1 MRPATGQRRGSE
13 MFIQTEPTPN
23 PETLKFLPGITV
35 LPSGTFDYRGEAE
48 AQASPLAQSLFAIEG
63 VSGVFLGHDFVSVT
77 KGEAEWFHLKP
88 LILGALMADFNQGL
102 PVIINALVDGPSAPA
117 GAGKDPDGSGSHGA
131 GGADGEVVAQINE
144 LLESRVRPVVAQ
156 DGGDIV
162 FHSFEEGVV
171 YLHMRGACAGCPSA
185 TITLKNGIERMLLH
199 FVPEVTEVRAV

>member
-1 MRPATGQRRGSE
+1 M
-13 MFIQTEPTPN
+13 
-23 PETLKFLPGITV
+23 

-48 AQASPLAQSLFAIEG
+48 AQASPLAQSLFAIDG
-63 VSGVFLGHDFVSVT
+63 VVGVFLGQDFVSVT
-77 KGEAEWFHLKP
+77 KGEAEWFQLKP
-88 LILGALMADFNQGL
+88 LILGALMAHFSQGL
-102 PVIINALVDGPSAPA
+102 PVIINVLLEDKEAPA
-117 GAGKDPDGSGSHGA
+117 STGGDQGEP
-131 GGADGEVVAQINE
+131 GADGEVVAQINE
-144 LLESRVRPVVAQ
+144 LLETRVRPAVAQ

>member
-1 MRPATGQRRGSE
+1 M
-13 MFIQTEPTPN
+13 
-23 PETLKFLPGITV
+23 KFLPGITV
-35 LPSGTFDYRGEAE
+35 LSSGTFDYRGEAE
-48 AQASPLAQSLFAIEG
+48 AQASPLAQSLFAIDG
-63 VSGVFLGHDFVSVT
+63 VVGVFLGQDFVSVT

-88 LILGALMADFNQGL
+88 LILGALMAHFSQGL
-102 PVIINALVDGPSAPA
+102 PVINNVLSEDKEAPA
-117 GAGKDPDGSGSHGA
+117 STGGDQGEP
-131 GGADGEVVAQINE
+131 GADSEVVAQINE
-144 LLESRVRPVVAQ
+144 LLETRVRPTVAQ

>member
-1 MRPATGQRRGSE
+1 
-13 MFIQTEPTPN
+13 MFIQTESTPN

-48 AQASPLAQSLFAIEG
+48 AQASPLAQSLFAIDG
-63 VSGVFLGHDFVSVT
+63 VDGVFLGQDFVSVT
-77 KGEAEWFHLKP
+77 KGEAEWFQLKP
-88 LILGALMADFNQGL
+88 LILGALMAHFSQGL
-102 PVIINALVDGPSAPA
+102 PVIINVLLEDKEAPA
-117 GAGKDPDGSGSHGA
+117 STGGDQGEP
-131 GGADGEVVAQINE
+131 GADGEVVAQINE
-144 LLESRVRPVVAQ
+144 LLETRVRPVVAQ

-199 FVPEVTEVRAV
+199 FIPEVTEVRAV

>member
-1 MRPATGQRRGSE
+1 

-23 PETLKFLPGITV
+23 PETLKFLPGVTV
-35 LPSGTFDYRGEAE
+35 LPSGTFDYRSEGE

-77 KGEAEWFHLKP
+77 KDEAEWFHLKP
-88 LILGALMADFNQGL
+88 LILGALMAHFSQGL
-102 PVIINALVDGPSAPA
+102 PVIINALVDNDDASTGAEKILEGA
-117 GAGKDPDGSGSHGA
+117 GAN
-131 GGADGEVVAQINE
+131 GADGEVVAQINA
-144 LLESRVRPVVAQ
+144 LLEPRVRPVVAQ

>member
-1 MRPATGQRRGSE
+1 

-23 PETLKFLPGITV
+23 PETLKFLPGVTV
-35 LPSGTFDYRGEAE
+35 LPSGTFDYRGPGE

-77 KGEAEWFHLKP
+77 KGEAEWFQLKP
-88 LILGALMADFNQGL
+88 LILGALMAHFSQGL
-102 PVIINALVDGPSAPA
+102 PVIINALVEDSETPASAGDRPESQS
-117 GAGKDPDGSGSHGA
+117 GGSNE
-131 GGADGEVVAQINE
+131 ADGEVVAQITE
-144 LLESRVRPVVAQ
+144 LLETRVRPVVAQ

-162 FHSFEEGVV
+162 FHSFEQGVV